1 MTDRVTL
8 LRWAFWGLLVA
19 ISAGLLFVR
28 LLPLDLSAGRFPGPD
43 IFMAF
48 VMAWMLRRPDY
59 VPIFL
64 VAMLIFL
71 TDLMY
76 QDIPAVG
83 ALMAVIG
90 LEVLRRREPGLR
102 EQPFLIELGVVAAVL
117 LGMLLGE
124 RILLMVFFVEQIP
137 VGRALL
143 QFLTTIAIYPLV
155 VFLSVFVLG
164 VQKLQPGD
172 DPVRRQAA

>member
-1 MTDRVTL
+1 MTDRITL

-43 IFMAF
+43 IFMAI

-59 VPIFL
+59 VPILL
-64 VAMLIFL
+64 VAILIFL
-71 TDLMY
+71 TDLLY

-90 LEVLRRREPGLR
+90 LEMLRRREAGLR
-102 EQPFLIELGVVAAVL
+102 EQPFLVEWGAVSAVL
-117 LGMLLGE
+117 LAMLLGE
-124 RILLMVFFVEQIP
+124 RILLMVFFVDQIP
-137 VGRALL
+137 FGRALL
-143 QFLTTIAIYPLV
+143 QYVTTVAVYPVV
-155 VFLSVFVLG
+155 VFVSIFVLG
-164 VQKLQPGD
+164 IEKLQPGD
-172 DPVRRQAA
+172 DPVRSQAA

>member
-8 LRWAFWGLLVA
+8 LRWGFWGLLIA

-43 IFMAF
+43 IFMA
-48 VMAWMLRRPDY
+48 VVVAWMLRRPDY
-59 VPIFL
+59 VPILL
-64 VAMLIFL
+64 VVALIFL
-71 TDLMY
+71 NDLLY

-90 LEVLRRREPGLR
+90 LEMLRRREVGLR
-102 EQPFLIELGVVAAVL
+102 EQPFMIEWGVVAAVL
-117 LGMLLGE
+117 LAMLLAE
-124 RILLMVFFVEQIP
+124 RIFLTVFFVDQIP

-143 QFLTTIAIYPLV
+143 QFMATVAIYPAV
-155 VFLSVFVLG
+155 VFVSVFVLG
-164 VQKLQPGD
+164 VEKLQPGD
-172 DPVRRQAA
+172 DPVRSQAA